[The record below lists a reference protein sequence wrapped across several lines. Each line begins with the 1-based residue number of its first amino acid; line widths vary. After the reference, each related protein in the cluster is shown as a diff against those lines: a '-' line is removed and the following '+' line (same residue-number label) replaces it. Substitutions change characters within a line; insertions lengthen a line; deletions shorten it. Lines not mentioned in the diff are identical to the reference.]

1 MYEVCLA
8 SGIIQFTKTC
18 VQQLYI
24 PDRLPR
30 SFEMSRFF
38 FRYQTIKIAYHRLNS
53 LDLLRKGPCAFHNT
67 CPAFPSS
74 SCA

>member
-1 MYEVCLA
+1 MYEVCLP

-18 VQQLYI
+18 ALQLYI

-38 FRYQTIKIAYHRLNS
+38 FRYQTIKISYHRLNS
-53 LDLLRKGPCAFHNT
+53 LDLPQGPCTVHN
-67 CPAFPSS
+67 
-74 SCA
+74 SCLALFSTNCA